1 MPPSVLCSLLSDLRP
16 PGHDPRQNLRPHHL
30 ADAQAALDAGAD
42 LLGFICYP
50 QLPRYLPAP
59 LSAPSSPIS
68 NPQSQSPISPTYRTN
83 GVFVDEPLETI
94 QRLLTET
101 GLDLAQL
108 HGSEPPVVLE
118 RLGGR
123 AFKALRSRSLVEAEA
138 DAEWYA
144 DLGPADGPDLLLDG
158 YHPQLRGGA
167 GQRADWDIA
176 AALARQHRLL
186 LAGGLTPANVAE
198 AVARV
203 QPWGVD
209 VSSGVETEPGRK
221 DHEAVRAFV
230 LAAKSRET

>member
-1 MPPSVLCSLLSDLRP
+1 MTLVKICGLTT
-16 PGHDPRQNLRPHHL
+16 L

-50 QLPRYLPAP
+50 NSPRYLPPARIAALLP
-59 LSAPSSPIS
+59 NLQPPIS
-68 NPQSQSPISPTYRTN
+68 NLQSPTPTYRTI